1 MVSETALNQRAI
13 DPVIVEE
20 VRKSFG
26 RCTTSGDV
34 ISVFYDLFLASNPD
48 IKPRFTRTDFAAQKG
63 LLRQGVNLAILHAA
77 GMASG
82 TAGLRRI
89 RDSHSQAKLDVP
101 PALYRHW
108 KASFLSAVA
117 ATDPQHTPALQR
129 QWDTVLQ
136 HAIDFIVA
144 GY

>member
-1 MVSETALNQRAI
+1 MVNDTTV
-13 DPVIVEE
+13 DPAVVEA
-20 VRKSFG
+20 VRMSFG
-26 RCTTSGDV
+26 RCTSSADV

-48 IKPRFTRTDFAAQKG
+48 IKPRFVRTDFTAQKG
-63 LLRQGVNLAILHAA
+63 LLRQGINLAILHAA

-82 TAGLRRI
+82 TAGLTRI
-89 RDSHSQAKLDVP
+89 RDSHSRAKLDIP
-101 PALYRHW
+101 PALYKHW

-117 ATDPQHTPALQR
+117 ATDPQTSPALQR
-129 QWDTVLQ
+129 QWDSVLQ

>member
-1 MVSETALNQRAI
+1 MVNGTTVNQTAV
-13 DPVIVEE
+13 DPAVVEA
-20 VRKSFG
+20 VRRSFG
-26 RCTTSGDV
+26 RCTTNADV

-48 IKPRFTRTDFAAQKG
+48 IKPRFTRTDFTAQKG
-63 LLRQGVNLAILHAA
+63 LLRQGINLAILDAA

-82 TAGLRRI
+82 TAGLTRI
-89 RDSHSQAKLDVP
+89 RDSHSHAKLDIP
-101 PALYRHW
+101 PALYKHW

-117 ATDPQHTPALQR
+117 ATDPQTSPELQR